1 MRGVIV
7 LFSLMLV
14 LEGCAS
20 SGTAASAPGTTR
32 STATRRTNVIT
43 AAELAEN
50 PQLASAADAI
60 RQLRPGW
67 PTNMSDGYP
76 VTVFVNNNEFGA
88 YGSLTQITARTIA
101 EIRYINSSEAQ
112 MKWSSKYHDVI
123 QVITK

>member
-1 MRGVIV
+1 MRGFIV
-7 LFSLMLV
+7 LLGLMLV

-32 STATRRTNVIT
+32 SSATRRTNVIT

-67 PTNMSDGYP
+67 PVNIADGRAI
-76 VTVFVNNNEFGA
+76 TIFVNNNEFGGYA
-88 YGSLTQITARTIA
+88 TLTQITARTIA
-101 EIRYINSSEAQ
+101 EVRYLTASEAQ
-112 MKWSSKYHDVI
+112 MKWSSKYYDVI